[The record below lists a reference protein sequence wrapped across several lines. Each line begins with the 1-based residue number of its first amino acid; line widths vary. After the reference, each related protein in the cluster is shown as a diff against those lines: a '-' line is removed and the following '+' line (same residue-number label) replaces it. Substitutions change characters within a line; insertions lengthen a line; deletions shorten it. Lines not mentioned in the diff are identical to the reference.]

1 MLDRY
6 NGKNEVVVKG
16 ATRQG
21 LTVCSYCTGVLLAF
35 SSLACPLVPTL
46 LTHFVFSNL
55 LLAVELKVGT
65 RKV

>member
-1 MLDRY
+1 M
-6 NGKNEVVVKG
+6 VVKG